1 MPLPVIEALTSVRL
15 TLEPLSVDHAA
26 AMVDVLADPAL
37 YTFTGGEPPTLDTL
51 TARYRSQLRGPAD
64 GSETWLNWIVRR
76 QDTDTLIGFV
86 QATVRAEGEGGVDKG
101 TLAEI
106 AWVIDP
112 AHQRLGFAAEATD
125 LMVTWL
131 HAHGVER
138 FAASIHPEHTVS
150 QRVAQRQGLR
160 PTSTVEDGEVRW
172 ESSAREAPGQH
183 GGTSP
188 GSEH

>member
-1 MPLPVIEALTSVRL
+1 MPLPEIESLTSDRL

-37 YTFTGGEPPTLDTL
+37 YTFTGGEPPSLDTL
-51 TARYRSQLRGPAD
+51 TTRYRSQLRGPAD
-64 GSETWLNWIVRR
+64 DSEAWLNWMVRR
-76 QDTDTLIGFV
+76 HDTDTLIGFV

-125 LMVTWL
+125 AMVTWL
-131 HAHGVER
+131 HAHGVAW
-138 FAASIHPEHTVS
+138 FAASIHPEHTAS

-172 ESSAREAPGQH
+172 ESSVPKAPAQH

-188 GSEH
+188 VSEH

>member
-1 MPLPVIEALTSVRL
+1 MPLPKIEALTSDRL

-64 GSETWLNWIVRR
+64 DSEAWLNWMVRHH
-76 QDTDTLIGFV
+76 DTDTLIGFV
-86 QATVRAEGEGGVDKG
+86 QATVRSEDEGDPDEGM
-101 TLAEI
+101 LAEI

-131 HAHGVER
+131 RAHGVER
-138 FAASIHPEHTVS
+138 FAASIHPEHTAS
-150 QRVAQRQGLR
+150 QRVAQRQGLQ
-160 PTSTVEDGEVRW
+160 PTTTIEDGEVRW
-172 ESSAREAPGQH
+172 ESSAPEAH
-183 GGTSP
+183 R
-188 GSEH
+188 